1 MVDKIPIH
9 MTTGMHFEY
18 NGEMVCMVR
27 GSLVMDEHTATCSVA
42 NDDVIFE
49 NVDATTMVEPRP
61 GTLYG

>member
-1 MVDKIPIH
+1 MVDKVPIH

-18 NGEMVCMVR
+18 NGELVSMVR
-27 GSLVMDEHTATCSVA
+27 GTLVKTDHEATCSVA